1 MFYRIIQ
8 KGARKLTDDSAVCV
22 VQFPARS
29 VNPSAGAAGGAQR
42 WLANANAREMAT
54 TCLKLAAN
62 KAEEELCLRM
72 T

>member
-8 KGARKLTDDSAVCV
+8 KGASKLTDDSAVCV
-22 VQFPARS
+22 WCNSRPARLILRL
-29 VNPSAGAAGGAQR
+29 VPRR

-62 KAEEELCLRM
+62 KAEEVARRSSRM

>member
-1 MFYRIIQ
+1 M
-8 KGARKLTDDSAVCV
+8 TDDSAVCV
-22 VQFPARS
+22 WCNSRS
-29 VNPSAGAAGGAQR
+29 VNPSAGAAGGARR

-62 KAEEELCLRM
+62 KAEEVPCLCM